1 MFSAT
6 LNGNRLLYGAEMDGI
21 EEDASI
27 NIESIDF
34 NKCNLVELKVK
45 LREKNERQKQNF
57 CRFKLRN
64 WWCQTFLANIQ
75 KIIVGTRNDDG
86 IIDGVSVLS
95 VRDIPKQN
103 KVPI

>member
-21 EEDASI
+21 EEDTSMEI
-27 NIESIDF
+27 IDF
-34 NKCNLVELKVK
+34 NKCNFVELKVK

-64 WWCQTFLANIQ
+64 WWCQTFLANVQ
-75 KIIVGTRNDDG
+75 KIIVGTRNDGG
-86 IIDGVSVLS
+86 IVDGVSVLT

-103 KVPI
+103 KVPK